1 MQFKYVIMKVIWG
14 KLLLSGNIRFIAYL
28 TITPPITFCL
38 YRFFSVYNQY
48 FIKFQSVVVR
58 LKCLIVS
65 ACCPVLDSRL
75 FLYNHKLNRK
85 VSTEQL
91 ELK

>member
-14 KLLLSGNIRFIAYL
+14 KLLLSGNIRFVAYL
-28 TITPPITFCL
+28 TITPPLPSASID
-38 YRFFSVYNQY
+38 YFSVYNQY

-75 FLYNHKLNRK
+75 FLYNHKLNR
-85 VSTEQL
+85 
-91 ELK
+91 